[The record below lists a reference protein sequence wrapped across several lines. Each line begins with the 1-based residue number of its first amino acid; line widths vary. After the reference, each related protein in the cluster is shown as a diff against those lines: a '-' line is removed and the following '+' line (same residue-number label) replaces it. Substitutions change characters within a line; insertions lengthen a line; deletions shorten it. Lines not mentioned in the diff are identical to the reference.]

1 MSKVKE
7 TTIGQISVE
16 IKAGLSVDEK
26 TARICMDLLSIYFKN
41 GGCKGVVMAFRDDD
55 PYDSVGVQSLTTE
68 EAVDIA
74 MMAPFRCNT
83 GENAENEEEE

>member
-16 IKAGLSVDEK
+16 VKAGLSVDEK

-41 GGCKGVVMAFRDDD
+41 RGYKGVVMAFRDDS
-55 PYDSVGVQSLTTE
+55 YDSDVMQVLTTE

-74 MMAPFRCNT
+74 MMAPFSCNK
-83 GENAENEEEE
+83 GEKAENEEEE